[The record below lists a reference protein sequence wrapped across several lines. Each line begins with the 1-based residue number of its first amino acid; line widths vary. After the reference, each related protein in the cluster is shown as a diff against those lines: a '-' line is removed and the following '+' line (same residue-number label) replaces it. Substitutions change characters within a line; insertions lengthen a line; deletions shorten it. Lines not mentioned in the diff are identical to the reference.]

1 MFKKFIV
8 LFFIFKVNTC
18 FSQYVPIDTIYGNV
32 KEVYE
37 TIVYPHITKEAPIDE
52 DDYERL
58 NDYYGEFGFRGSK
71 VSKDLT
77 HFYWYHT
84 SYNYYINNKRFYDK
98 NRNLIKEYWYDQN
111 YKKIN
116 AYHYTYNQNK
126 LVASIDSSD
135 YSINQNFIN
144 ITENHDINE
153 IEIRTDIDDRT
164 SYVNYTFKRFL
175 NNLLVSKKNIFDGYF
190 FIDYYV
196 YDEKN
201 NAVEQRGYRQNNEQ
215 YLTDNDEKLALQY
228 LTKNSYNLN
237 NKLENSITEY
247 MVDGVLKKGKGIA
260 HKFNSNNFITE
271 SHFFEGSYN
280 RYTFYKYDSLNR
292 LTERSTFNDN
302 LDNLPVT
309 ENYFYDENNNIIKL
323 LYTTRSDTKYKVNET
338 KIVTFEYTF
347 DDFGNWVSIAKK
359 IDGKVTAVRL
369 RQIYYY

>member
-1 MFKKFIV
+1 MKKIIV
-8 LFFIFKVNTC
+8 LFFIFKINTC
-18 FSQYVPIDTIYGNV
+18 FSQYIPIDTIYGNV

-52 DDYERL
+52 DDYERF

-98 NRNLIKEYWYDQN
+98 NKNLIKEYWYDQD

-116 AYHYTYNQNK
+116 TYHYTYNQNK

-201 NAVEQRGYRQNNEQ
+201 NAIEQRGYRQNNEQ

-228 LTKNSYNLN
+228 ITKNSYNLN

-280 RYTFYKYDSLNR
+280 RYTFYRYDSLDR

-359 IDGKVTAVRL
+359 IDDKVTTVRL